1 MAQAER
7 SGRLAAGLNPRRVLI
22 VAAVFIIA
30 YFGVAIAGN
39 TLHRYELT
47 RERERLEAEIAALEG
62 QQRRLEALR
71 AYMLTDEFIERA
83 AREQGLARPGDTSVI
98 VVAPTPAAGQ
108 DARPGAPWWERYFG
122 NGGR

>member
-1 MAQAER
+1 MARADQG
-7 SGRLAAGLNPRRVLI
+7 GRWSIGLSPRRVLI
-22 VAAVFIIA
+22 VAAAFIIA

-39 TLHRYELT
+39 ALHRYEL
-47 RERERLEAEIAALEG
+47 EQEQARLEREIAALET

-83 AREQGLARPGDTSVI
+83 GREQGLARAGDTSVI

-108 DARPGAPWWERYFG
+108 EMAPGAPWWERYFG
-122 NGGR
+122 SGGR